1 MASIYADTEI
11 GQMRAVREKKDDYR
25 AMTTEFLRRF
35 NQHMSLAFKR
45 ADQRTSDDNSRSNSS
60 STSLALDLRQQHSI
74 RQEMWVYNPIM
85 LFVRE
90 VNTYEWQTLITSYEM
105 NVRGTYQDQFRD
117 TVAARKRSVK
127 KTAVDDHE
135 HLFTAPER
143 ETADSGMAMATR
155 KLTVRRGKTIKSH
168 ALRKSIGEQRDGGAE
183 AWEAFDQILQQQA
196 KVIAEE
202 QNFVV
207 HFFHANSQVNADFA
221 ELVATPPNQRKLPNL
236 QAKLSYDPDRGM
248 AKIVQQTTE
257 SIFSFWPNDLQTL
270 LDWTLTPDSLQ
281 GVGVLCALEKCLSV
295 YEETNQE
302 YITRTLRALH
312 DRLVGLF
319 HKFIDD
325 QVRAID
331 DSKLKASKRKGI
343 LLFMRRFPMFAGA
356 IENIMSAEEPNQP
369 HHESLETRFLVN
381 SAYTRILKTIWDCL
395 NKFTFHES
403 TTTGVLHNNAIT
415 EEKALLN
422 HHILLIENMNHYI
435 EEVDTHHN
443 VILDE
448 WAEKAS
454 HDLSTNLTAYT
465 RMVVHRPME
474 KWMDFLDSTE
484 AAMKNTSDYSIITSR
499 TTHNRKTA
507 RDMLRGYDAPTVRK
521 GVETLKRRIEKHFGD
536 VDEGSVGAV
545 TNKGLVG
552 RVFEECALQ
561 YTHMWDSMQSII
573 ERVYAGNDKDLEIGW
588 KKEEVVALFKR

>member
-1 MASIYADTEI
+1 MASVYADTEI

-25 AMTTEFLRRF
+25 DMTTEFLRRF
-35 NQHMSLAFKR
+35 SQHMSLAFKR
-45 ADQRTSDDNSRSNSS
+45 ADQRTSDENSRSTSS
-60 STSLALDLRQQHSI
+60 SASLDLKQQHTI

-105 NVRGTYQDQFRD
+105 NIRGTYQDQFRE
-117 TVAARKRSVK
+117 TVIARKRVVR
-127 KTAVDDHE
+127 KTAVDDHD

-143 ETADSGMAMATR
+143 ETADSGMVMATR
-155 KLTVRRGKTIKSH
+155 KLTVRRGKTVKTH
-168 ALRKSIGEQRDGGAE
+168 AIRKSIGGQREDGTE
-183 AWEAFDQILQQQA
+183 AWEAFEQILQQQA
-196 KVIAEE
+196 RIIAEE

-207 HFFHANSQVNADFA
+207 HFFHANSQVIADFA

-236 QAKLSYDPDRGM
+236 QSKLSYDPDRGM

-257 SIFSFWPNDLQTL
+257 SIFSFWPNDLQAL
-270 LDWTLTPDSLQ
+270 VEWTLTSDALQ
-281 GVGVLCALEKCLSV
+281 GVGILCSIERCLGV

-312 DRLVGLF
+312 DRFVGLF
-319 HKFIDD
+319 HKFIED
-325 QVRAID
+325 QVKAID

-356 IENIMSAEEPNQP
+356 IENMMPSEEP
-369 HHESLETRFLVN
+369 HHESLETRFLIN
-381 SAYTRILKTIWDCL
+381 SAYTKILKTIWDCL

-448 WAEKAS
+448 WTEKAA
-454 HDLSTNLTAYT
+454 HDLSSNLTAYT

-484 AAMKNTSDYSIITSR
+484 AAMRNTKDYATITAR

-507 RDMLRGYDAPTVRK
+507 RDMLRGYDAVTVRK
-521 GVETLKRRIEKHFGD
+521 GVETLRRRIEKHFGD

-561 YTHMWDSMQSII
+561 YTHMWDGMQRII
-573 ERVYAGNDKDLEIGW
+573 EVVYAGNDKDLEIGW
-588 KKEEVVALFKR
+588 RKEEVVAAFKR

>member
-1 MASIYADTEI
+1 MASVYADTEI

-25 AMTTEFLRRF
+25 DMTTEFLRRF
-35 NQHMSLAFKR
+35 SQHMSLAFKR
-45 ADQRTSDDNSRSNSS
+45 ADQRTSDDNSRNTAPNAPYS
-60 STSLALDLRQQHSI
+60 LDLKQQQI
-74 RQEMWVYNPIM
+74 LRQEMWVYNPIM

-105 NVRGTYQDQFRD
+105 SIRGTYQDQFRE
-117 TVAARKRSVK
+117 TVTARKRAVR

-135 HLFTAPER
+135 HLFTSPEKD
-143 ETADSGMAMATR
+143 TADSGMAMATR

-168 ALRKSIGEQRDGGAE
+168 ALRKSIGENREGGTDG
-183 AWEAFDQILQQQA
+183 WEAFDQTLQQQA

-221 ELVATPPNQRKLPNL
+221 ELVATHPNQRKMPNL

-248 AKIVQQTTE
+248 AKIVQQTIE
-257 SIFSFWPNDLQTL
+257 SIFSFWPNDLQAL
-270 LDWTLTPDSLQ
+270 VEWTLMSDALQ
-281 GVGVLCALEKCLSV
+281 GVGVLCAIEQCVGV

-302 YITRTLRALH
+302 YITRTLRTLH

-325 QVRAID
+325 QVKAID

-343 LLFMRRFPMFAGA
+343 LLFMRRFPLFASA
-356 IENIMSAEEPNQP
+356 VENMMPTEEPNQL

-381 SAYTRILKTIWDCL
+381 SAYSKILKTIWDCL

-403 TTTGVLHNNAIT
+403 TTTGVLHNNALT

-443 VILDE
+443 VVLDE
-448 WAEKAS
+448 WSEKAA

-474 KWMDFLDSTE
+474 KWMDFVDSTE
-484 AAMKNTSDYSIITSR
+484 VAMRNTSDYATITSK

-507 RDMLRGYDAPTVRK
+507 RDMLRGYDATIVRK
-521 GVETLKRRIEKHFGD
+521 GIETLKRRIEKHFGD

-552 RVFEECALQ
+552 RVFEECSLQ
-561 YTHMWDSMQSII
+561 YTHMYDMMQSII
-573 ERVYAGNDKDLEIGW
+573 ETVYAGNDKDLEIGW